1 MKSYTKFLSL
11 LLTLVVS
18 GIMFTSCDPEP
29 KSNPNLAGMIAG
41 DYVGSGSLQITGLNV
56 DVESYPGMKLKV
68 ERSSDEYVI
77 VTPYNADNTT
87 FFASGG
93 GTVYKVSR
101 LTTGEFLL
109 TNTDEVPMAQVNI
122 SKNRE
127 MTYYYPYVT
136 VGGESGYA
144 LKFSGKRQN

>member
-1 MKSYTKFLSL
+1 MKTCTKLLSL
-11 LLTLVVS
+11 LLALVVS
-18 GIMFTSCDPEP
+18 GVMFTSCNHNDEP
-29 KSNPNLAGMIAG
+29 NPDLAGMVAG
-41 DYVGSGSLQITGLNV
+41 YYIGSGSLQITGLAI
-56 DVESYPGMKLKV
+56 DVETYPGMKIRV

-87 FFASGG
+87 FFSSGG

-101 LTTGEFLL
+101 LTTGEFIL
-109 TNTDEVPMAQVNI
+109 TNPDEVPMAQVTI

-127 MTYYYPYVT
+127 MSYYYPYVT

-144 LKFSGKRQN
+144 LKFSGKRQQ